1 MLSTLMYRTTEN
13 EDMATISEE
22 RDINQISLN
31 NVEDAGYSAEHNWL
45 YVRLRGNDYYF
56 VTENGNRVQKG
67 QQPFEKALD
76 SSEANDKLDQ
86 LISDASDG
94 N

>member
-1 MLSTLMYRTTEN
+1 
-13 EDMATISEE
+13 MATIREE
-22 RDINQISLN
+22 RDINKISPD
-31 NVEDAGYSAEHNWL
+31 NVEYTGYSKESNWL
-45 YVRLRGNDYYF
+45 YVRLPGDEYYF
-56 VTENGNRVQKG
+56 VTENGNRIQKG

>member
-1 MLSTLMYRTTEN
+1 
-13 EDMATISEE
+13 MATISEE
-22 RDINQISLN
+22 RDINKISLDD
-31 NVEDAGYSAEHNWL
+31 VQYAGFSAEHDWL
-45 YVRLRGNDYYF
+45 YIKTSDSEYYF
-56 VTENGNRVQKG
+56 VTENNNRIKKEKV
-67 QQPFEKALD
+67 PFEKALD